1 MENKQAFILGAETV
15 QELERNAQF
24 QLANVAGWM
33 GKDYECALIKAKCLV
48 EALEKLVEQTQKN
61 K

>member
-1 MENKQAFILGAETV
+1 MGNKQEFIPAPETI
-15 QELERNAQF
+15 QELERNAKF
-24 QLANVAGWM
+24 QLDNVSGWM
-33 GKDYECALIKAKCLV
+33 GIDYECALIKARCLV